1 MSRAC
6 TPEPPAA
13 TYFAP
18 AGRDSPA
25 ELQRRRDVLGTIPL
39 LQHTIDALPDMVL
52 ILNGWRQAVGAN
64 RRLLETLDC
73 DLARVLG
80 RRPGELL
87 GCKNVAWGPDGCGT
101 ACACSLC
108 GAVNAILESQ
118 RSEDQVTR
126 ECRISLADPAGAALD
141 LKVSASSVVV
151 DGERFTICVAKDISD
166 QKRLGVLARLFFHD
180 VINIAG
186 SIQGYT
192 ELLRERVTAQAA
204 ADDDLAELAQLSEE
218 LVEEIRAQR
227 DLTYAENGELEPEF
241 QPLATRG
248 LLQHVQHISARQ
260 PVARHRTVALGEVW
274 EGELVT
280 DARLLRRVL
289 GNMIKNALEAIPRG
303 ETVTVR
309 CVGQG
314 DQVVFSVHNP
324 GVMPPDVQAQVFQ
337 RSFSTKAASGRG
349 IGTHSMKL
357 LGERYLGGQVSFV
370 SSEPQGTTFCIRLP
384 KVPRE
389 ESNRTGNASDVK
401 VA

>member
-1 MSRAC
+1 MSPAC
-6 TPEPPAA
+6 TFEPPVA

-18 AGRDSPA
+18 AGRDTPE
-25 ELQRRRDVLGTIPL
+25 ELQRRRQAVGSVPL
-39 LQHTIDALPDMVL
+39 LQHTIDAMPDMVL
-52 ILNGWRQAVGAN
+52 ILNGLRQTVGAN
-64 RRLLETLDC
+64 RRLLETLAC
-73 DLARVLG
+73 DFSQVLG

-87 GCKNVAWGPDGCGT
+87 GCKNAGTGPDGCGT

-118 RSEDQVTR
+118 RSEATVTR
-126 ECRISLADPAGAALD
+126 ECRISLATPAGAALD
-141 LKVSASSVVV
+141 LKVSASSVDV

-180 VINIAG
+180 VINLAG

-192 ELLRERVTAQAA
+192 ELLQERVPTQDAQ
-204 ADDDLAELAQLSEE
+204 DEELAELAQLSEE

-241 QPLATRG
+241 QPLQTQA
-248 LLQHVQHISARQ
+248 LLQHLQHISARQ
-260 PVARHRTVALGEVW
+260 PVARQRTVALGEIW
-274 EGELVT
+274 QGEIIT

-303 ETVTVR
+303 ATVTVQ
-309 CVGQG
+309 CVEQG

-324 GVMPPDVQAQVFQ
+324 GVMPADVQAQVFQ

-357 LGERYLGGQVSFV
+357 LGERYLGGQVSFA
-370 SSEPQGTTFCIRLP
+370 SDEAQGTTFCIRLAKTP
-384 KVPRE
+384 HTP
-389 ESNRTGNASDVK
+389 G
-401 VA
+401 